1 MIATT
6 IPTGANL
13 RGVTHR
19 AVTGRDLI
27 SIQDFSADELACSL
41 ELASAMKA
49 RPADFRG
56 ILSGKQIVL
65 FFEKPSLRTRLTFE
79 AGINSL
85 GGTSF
90 FVDQTQSRLGV
101 RESLSDVAHNLER
114 WIDGIVLRTFA
125 HQTVT
130 TMAEHASIPVI
141 NALSDLEHP
150 CQAMADMLTLQEH
163 FGDLHGVNLAY
174 VGDGNNMAHS
184 LMLAAAQPGRER
196 FRSERRRV
204 TSRARRSRPRH
215 KSSRAASGAT
225 VVVTN
230 DPVEAVAGVDAVYT
244 DVWASMGQEE
254 EAAERS
260 AIFAPFQVNQK
271 LFSYAAPRMPC
282 LCTVCRHIA
291 ATKLPRTVIDSPRSV
306 VFDQAENRLHI
317 QKSILVLLLE
327 GGVAP
332 LPAEERQC
340 VKKVVLA
347 YSGGLDTSII
357 IPWLKENY
365 DYDVIAFV
373 ADVGQ
378 GDDIE
383 AVVKK
388 AYDTG
393 ACKVIVEDLR
403 QEFLTDYVF
412 PAIQAGAVYEHKY
425 LLGTSLARPVIA
437 KYQVRSCAA

>member
-6 IPTGANL
+6 IPQATNL
-13 RGVTHR
+13 RGFTQR
-19 AVTGRDLI
+19 AVTGRDLV

-41 ELASAMKA
+41 ELASALKA

-114 WIDGIVLRTFA
+114 WIDGIVLRTFS
-125 HQTVT
+125 HETVT

-150 CQAMADMLTLQEH
+150 CQAMADMLTLQEY
-163 FGDLHGVNLAY
+163 FGDLRGVNFAY

-184 LMLAAAQPGRER
+184 LMLAAASLGANVWIGTPKGYEPNA
-196 FRSERRRV
+196 EI
-204 TSRARRSRPRH
+204 TLAAT
-215 KSSRAASGAT
+215 KLAEASGAR

-230 DPVEAVAGVDAVYT
+230 DPVEAVGGADAVYT

-271 LFSYAAPRMPC
+271 LFSRAAKNAVFMHC
-282 LCTVCRHIA
+282 LPAHRGDEVTA
-291 ATKLPRTVIDSPRSV
+291 EVIDSPRSV

-327 GGVAP
+327 GGIH
-332 LPAEERQC
+332 R
-340 VKKVVLA
+340 
-347 YSGGLDTSII
+347 
-357 IPWLKENY
+357 
-365 DYDVIAFV
+365 
-373 ADVGQ
+373 
-378 GDDIE
+378 
-383 AVVKK
+383 
-388 AYDTG
+388 
-393 ACKVIVEDLR
+393 
-403 QEFLTDYVF
+403 F
-412 PAIQAGAVYEHKY
+412 P
-425 LLGTSLARPVIA
+425 P
-437 KYQVRSCAA
+437 RSANA